1 MAGSGNSNLKKW
13 GIIAGSIAGGVA
25 LISLIPTL
33 KRRAMRVTTILTK
46 DHRVVSGLIT
56 TLQMTPRVNGML
68 RKRLFDQIRTQVMV
82 HATAEEEILYPAMRN
97 LMFMHGAS
105 RVDESYREHQQI
117 KDLLNEMSG
126 MDTTTEAFDWRFQDF
141 KNKIV
146 RHVEQ
151 EEEVMFPIVRERMS
165 TERQEDL
172 GQKIHDRKMQ
182 LKPRMAA

>member
-1 MAGSGNSNLKKW
+1 MAGNSNFKKW
-13 GIIAGSIAGGVA
+13 GIIGGSIAGGAA

-56 TLQMTPRVNGML
+56 TLQMTPKVNGMF
-68 RKRLFDQIRTQVMV
+68 RKRLFDQIRNMVMI
-82 HATAEEEILYPAMRN
+82 HAMAEEEILYPAMRN

-117 KDLLNEMSG
+117 KDLLNEMAG
-126 MDTTTEAFDWRFQDF
+126 MDTTSEAFDWRFQDL

-146 RHVEQ
+146 HHVEEQ
-151 EEEVMFPIVRERMS
+151 EEIMFPIVRERMS

-182 LKPRMAA
+182 LGARMAA

>member
-1 MAGSGNSNLKKW
+1 
-13 GIIAGSIAGGVA
+13 V
-25 LISLIPTL
+25 IPAI

-56 TLQMTPRVNGML
+56 TLQMTPRINGMV
-68 RKRLFDQIRTQVMV
+68 RRRLFDQIRNQVMI
-82 HATAEEEILYPAMRN
+82 HAQAEEEILYPAMRN

-105 RVDESYREHQQI
+105 KVDESYREHQQI
-117 KDLLNEMSG
+117 KDLLNELAA
-126 MDTTTEAFDWRFQDF
+126 MDTTTDAFDWRFQEF

-146 RHVEQ
+146 HHVE
-151 EEEVMFPIVRERMS
+151 EEEGEMFPMVRERMS

-182 LKPRMAA
+182 LRPRMAA

>member
-13 GIIAGSIAGGVA
+13 GIIGGSIAGGAA

-56 TLQMTPRVNGML
+56 TLQMTPRVSGML
-68 RKRLFDQIRTQVMV
+68 RKRIFDQIRTQVMI

-117 KDLLNEMSG
+117 KDLLNEMVG

-141 KNKIV
+141 KNKIA
-146 RHVEQ
+146 RHVEE

-172 GQKIHDRKMQ
+172 GQKIRDRKMQ